1 MAHRR
6 KWSPAAISYLFLLV
20 IIAGV
25 TAENVSLPAFT
36 RIYESIYCRQYYAE
50 HDPSLIGRDGGDGVP
65 EEFCK
70 ISQVQGEVA
79 MLRAWQTFFD
89 SVGTI
94 SLAVP
99 WGYYADVRGRKPVLV
114 MVTASLLARA
124 VWMQVVF
131 AMFFRYGASQLFATF
146 ISSPLAAFLM
156 QFGLFVPTVVGTC
169 LMGLMVALTSLLP
182 ETLNYSAGAAQICDT
197 TPPPKSSGTVRER
210 VRHIPARV
218 RDSTAFLWSD
228 IRVAILVPTYLV
240 HMLIYE
246 TNNLLVQYASAR
258 FNIAISR
265 ATLIIALQSA
275 LIIVQ
280 LLFILPAITRFL
292 TARLHISPQ
301 RKDLLLARW
310 SALFLSAGFLGVGL
324 APTLPLLV
332 AAVPFEVA
340 GWGLMFVTRSL
351 ITTFVEPHHVA
362 RLYTVLTLV
371 DVAGLM
377 LGAPAFAWLFDRGL
391 EAGGA
396 AAGLPFVVCS
406 AAIAAAGALT
416 LLIRVEDGPTGGPE
430 GREGLL
436 ARPEESSGADPES

>member
-1 MAHRR
+1 
-6 KWSPAAISYLFLLV
+6 
-20 IIAGV
+20 
-25 TAENVSLPAFT
+25 
-36 RIYESIYCRQYYAE
+36 
-50 HDPSLIGRDGGDGVP
+50 
-65 EEFCK
+65 
-70 ISQVQGEVA
+70 
-79 MLRAWQTFFD
+79 
-89 SVGTI
+89 
-94 SLAVP
+94 
-99 WGYYADVRGRKPVLV
+99 
-114 MVTASLLARA
+114 
-124 VWMQVVF
+124 
-131 AMFFRYGASQLFATF
+131 
-146 ISSPLAAFLM
+146 M

-182 ETLNYSAGAAQICDT
+182 ETLNYSAGAAQSCDT

-210 VRHIPARV
+210 VRQIPARV

-240 HMLIYE
+240 HMLMYE

-280 LLFILPAITRFL
+280 LLLILPAVTRFL
-292 TARLHISPQ
+292 TARLHTSPQ

-310 SALFLSAGFLGVGL
+310 SALLLSAGFLGVGL

-340 GWGLMFVTRSL
+340 GWGFMFVTRSL
-351 ITTFVEPHHVA
+351 ITAFVEPHHVA

-406 AAIAAAGALT
+406 AMIAAAGALM
-416 LLIRVEDGPTGGPE
+416 LLIRVEDGPTAGAGR
-430 GREGLL
+430 REGLL